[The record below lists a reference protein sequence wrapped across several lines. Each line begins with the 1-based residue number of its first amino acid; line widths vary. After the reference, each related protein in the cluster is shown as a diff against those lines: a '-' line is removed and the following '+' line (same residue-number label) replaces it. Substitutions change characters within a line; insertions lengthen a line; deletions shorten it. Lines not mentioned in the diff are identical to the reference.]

1 MMIYLFILWL
11 LQPQKV
17 REENWKPFAVVCA
30 CYQIIAISDTFSFHP
45 LFPKLSFMQVRLLIS
60 GSFITLQ
67 LISICFFVIV
77 EREILKEM
85 KQNHLGFIPDKCN
98 SILTLAAAAFFIA

>member
-1 MMIYLFILWL
+1 MYYSVEGGLDTREHHEYQWVWPDMNMMIYLFILWL

-30 CYQIIAISDTFSFHP
+30 CYQTIAISDTFSFHP

-60 GSFITLQ
+60 GSYITLQ
-67 LISICFFVIV
+67 LISICIFVIV

-85 KQNHLGFIPDKCN
+85 K
-98 SILTLAAAAFFIA
+98 